1 MRISDWSADV
11 CSSDLVDRIAVEGF
25 DKTQIGE
32 VAVEPGGGA
41 LSRFLNRMNRK
52 FQCDSAR
59 FANSFADALGQHQ
72 MMAVARRQIRPG
84 LRDAD
89 DRLARAQL
97 VEAEP
102 EIQIAFEIQRRHVDI
117 LVIREPGAAAQDRK
131 STRLNS
137 SH

>member
-1 MRISDWSADV
+1 
-11 CSSDLVDRIAVEGF
+11 
-25 DKTQIGE
+25 
-32 VAVEPGGGA
+32 
-41 LSRFLNRMNRK
+41 MNRK

-72 MMAVARRQIRPG
+72 MMAVARRQVRPG

-117 LVIREPGAAAQDRK
+117 LAIREPGAAAQLRGDRRRSEEHTSELQSLMRISYAVFCLK
-131 STRLNS
+131 TKTETQ
-137 SH
+137 H

>member
-52 FQCDSAR
+52 FQCVSAR

-72 MMAVARRQIRPG
+72 MLAVARRQVRTG
-84 LRDAD
+84 LLEAD

-97 VEAEP
+97 VQAEP
-102 EIQIAFEIQRRHVDI
+102 ERTERPQSD
-117 LVIREPGAAAQDRK
+117 L
-131 STRLNS
+131 L
-137 SH
+137 SHMRISIPLFCVQK

>member
-72 MMAVARRQIRPG
+72 MMAVARRQVRPG
-84 LRDAD
+84 LR
-89 DRLARAQL
+89 
-97 VEAEP
+97 E
-102 EIQIAFEIQRRHVDI
+102 
-117 LVIREPGAAAQDRK
+117 DRK
-131 STRLNS
+131 STRLNPVTNAHLVCRLLLEKKNTNDRLTTVNS
-137 SH
+137 RDINDHKHDTHAHSD